1 MLAAKRACRSV
12 ATVAGALAVMLA
24 WASGGA
30 IRAQSPHSSLGKVH
44 AQTSCSEPAQE
55 EFTHGV
61 MLLHHMTYPQARE
74 SFRKVAA
81 IDSTCAMA
89 YWGVAMTLFQPM
101 WPTRPGPRDL
111 RLGWEMAQKARAAP
125 HKTRREQLLVAAVD
139 AFFQDPESSDY
150 WARIRRWETAMESA
164 YVALPNEEEIAAF
177 YALAHLAV
185 AQIGSGQRQNH
196 DRAAALLTKIL
207 ATNPSHPGAVHYL
220 IHANDI
226 PPRAGDSP
234 DIVSGYDR
242 IAPENP
248 HALHMPTHIYVWLG
262 DWPRT
267 IAGNLKAADAA
278 LKHPAGDQGQYI
290 WDEFPH
296 AIEYA
301 VYGYLQRG
309 ADDAAREQ
317 LTRLQQQPRL
327 EPTFKTAFHLA
338 STAARFTLERKA
350 WTEAVELRPRDPA
363 TLPWDRFPWPEAVV
377 HFARG
382 MGAVH
387 SGQAPLAR
395 ESEARLNE
403 LEAVARRAEET
414 LFARSIG
421 VLRLSLS
428 AWIANTSGDGP
439 RAIQVMRQAVELEGQ
454 TPKHAVT
461 PAPTIPALELLGDL
475 LMQQGNPREGLAAYE
490 RSLAA
495 YPNRFNSL
503 LGAARSAHQAG
514 DREKARAFYRKLAA
528 IADPQSRRNGLADM
542 HQFLSKP

>member
-1 MLAAKRACRSV
+1 MVDADARCRG
-12 ATVAGALAVMLA
+12 ARNVAGALAVMLA
-24 WASGGA
+24 WTSGGA
-30 IRAQSPHSSLGKVH
+30 IHAQSAHRSLGNVT
-44 AQTSCSEPAQE
+44 AAVSCSAPAQV
-55 EFTHGV
+55 EFTRALT
-61 MLLHHMTYPQARE
+61 LLHHMTYPQARE

-81 IDSTCAMA
+81 MDSTCAMA

-101 WPTRPGPRDL
+101 WPTRPGPREL
-111 RLGWEMAQKARAAP
+111 RLGWEMAQKAKAAP
-125 HKTRREQLLVAAVD
+125 RQTRREQLFVAAVD
-139 AFFQDPESSDY
+139 AFFQNPESSDY
-150 WARIRRWETAMESA
+150 WARIRRWEAAMESV
-164 YVALPNEEEIAAF
+164 YVALPNDEEAAAF

-185 AQIGSGQRQNH
+185 APVGSGARQNH
-196 DRAAALLTKIL
+196 DRAATLLAKIL
-207 ATNPSHPGAVHYL
+207 AANPSHPGAVHYL

-234 DIVSGYDR
+234 DVVSGYDR

-267 IAGNLKAADAA
+267 ITGNLKAADAA
-278 LKHPAGDQGQYI
+278 LKHPAGDQGQYT

-301 VYGYLQRG
+301 VYAYLQRG
-309 ADDAAREQ
+309 ADAAAREQ

-382 MGAVH
+382 MGALHTGRV
-387 SGQAPLAR
+387 PLAR
-395 ESEARLNE
+395 ESEERLTE
-403 LEAVARRAEET
+403 LEGVAQRAEET

-428 AWIANTSGDGP
+428 AWIASASGEAQ
-439 RAIQVMRQAVELEGQ
+439 RAIQVMRDAAELEAQ
-454 TPKHAVT
+454 TPKHPVT

-475 LMQQGNPREGLAAYE
+475 FMQQRNPRDALEAYE
-490 RSLAA
+490 RSLAL
-495 YPNRFNSL
+495 YPNRFNSVV
-503 LGAARSAHQAG
+503 GAARAARQIG
-514 DREKARAFYRKLAA
+514 EREKARVFYEKLRAV
-528 IADPQSRRNGLADM
+528 ADPQSRRDALAEM
-542 HQFLSKP
+542 REYLAKP